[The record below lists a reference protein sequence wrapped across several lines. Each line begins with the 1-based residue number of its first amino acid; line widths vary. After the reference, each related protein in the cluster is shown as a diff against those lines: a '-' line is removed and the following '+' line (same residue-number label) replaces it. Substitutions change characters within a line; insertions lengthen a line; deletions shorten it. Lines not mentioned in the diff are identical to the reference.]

1 MKTIYANY
9 CVLVS
14 FEVDDNVTEAEIEA
28 MIDDAYAE
36 RGFIR
41 SEFDDGEWE
50 AV

>member
-9 CVLVS
+9 CVLAS
-14 FEVDDNVTEAEIEA
+14 FEVDDNATYEEIET

-36 RGFIR
+36 RGFSW

-50 AV
+50 AM